1 MWTVCMAFFM
11 KLEGLQ
17 PPQEF
22 IEKQGYKKN
31 TKLQTYRISATKKK
45 PNRSRD
51 KGVKENEKTIFD
63 SS

>member
-1 MWTVCMAFFM
+1 MAFFM

-22 IEKQGYKKN
+22 IEKQGYKKI
-31 TKLQTYRISATKKK
+31 QSYRLTEYQQPKK